1 MKEEES
7 IRDIFDEFGIEYASR
22 VAQAIEEEAHRDGH
36 HAGESEVLRYTRK
49 YCELLSECNLI

>member
-1 MKEEES
+1 MNTTEN

-22 VAQAIEEEAHRDGH
+22 VAQAIEEEAHRDGRQL
-36 HAGESEVLRYTRK
+36 GESEFLRYARK